1 MRNVLSISMPN
12 KILKD
17 LKSESRKENATVS
30 ELVRKALKDYLYKS
44 EFERARKNVQLA
56 LAKRGIKLT
65 ENEILEKVS

>member
-1 MRNVLSISMPN
+1 MRNVLSISMPTR
-12 KILKD
+12 ILKD

-44 EFERARKNVQLA
+44 EFERARKSVQLA